1 MNRRVAA
8 AINRNKRRIGMTLS
22 AWVIGFGTLALV
34 LAVKS
39 RLGHRAAGLAA
50 SLPLT
55 SGPLALAAWMASG
68 PEIARAVIAGSID
81 AVGAAAVSV
90 TAFSVLRRFPLWV
103 SVPGAVLAFFIVVTL
118 KSVFTLSLLEAA
130 LLATVLVGACAA
142 FSRYALIESE
152 LPKAKTKANSR
163 ASICAPF
170 LLLAVAFIC
179 FPLLPPDWSG
189 VLASAPTLALSVLI
203 SQRLA
208 NPDAHGVALIVQG
221 GYEGMAVK
229 VVFFVLFLAA
239 LDFEAH
245 AWMAFAFAALVC
257 FGVGFVLWLRNRRAT
272 PLAVR

>member
-1 MNRRVAA
+1 
-8 AINRNKRRIGMTLS
+8 MTLS
-22 AWVIGFGTLALV
+22 AWLIGFGTLALV
-34 LAVKS
+34 LAMKS

-81 AVGAAAVSV
+81 AVGGAALSV
-90 TAFSVLRRFPLWV
+90 TVFSVLRRFPLWV
-103 SVPGAVLAFFIVVTL
+103 SVPGAALAFFVVVTM
-118 KSVFTLSLLEAA
+118 KSVFTLSVVEAA

-152 LPKAKTKANSR
+152 RPKAKPIVNSR
-163 ASICAPF
+163 ASVVTPF
-170 LLLAVAFIC
+170 LLLAVAFVC

-189 VLASAPTLALSVLI
+189 VLSSSPLLALSVLI

-208 NPDAHGVALIVQG
+208 HPDAHGIAQMVQG

-239 LDFEAH
+239 IDFEAH
-245 AWMAFAFAALVC
+245 AWMAFAFAAMMC
-257 FGVGFVLWLRNRRAT
+257 FGLGFALWQRNRRTAT
-272 PLAVR
+272 RAPVVMRAPSLHYPTQLT